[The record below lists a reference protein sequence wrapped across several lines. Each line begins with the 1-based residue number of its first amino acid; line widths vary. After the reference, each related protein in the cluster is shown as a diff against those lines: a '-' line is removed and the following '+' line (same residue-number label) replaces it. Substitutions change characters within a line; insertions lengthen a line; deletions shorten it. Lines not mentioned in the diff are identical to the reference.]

1 MTWARRLRGET
12 SERGLERVLGFV
24 SHTSYR
30 YSVLRTVLL
39 QCAAVPS
46 AKAQT
51 FRMVRPAFGA
61 KLRMM
66 FAVYSF
72 VESLNFNAAL
82 MMVVT
87 DWFYVR
93 VDEYGLVEVFF
104 VLLSS
109 L

>member
-1 MTWARRLRGET
+1 MTRARRLRGET

-24 SHTSYR
+24 SHASYR

-66 FAVYSF
+66 FAVHSF

-82 MMVVT
+82 MMAVT
-87 DWFYVR
+87 
-93 VDEYGLVEVFF
+93 ELV
-104 VLLSS
+104 LCTCR
-109 L
+109 

>member
-1 MTWARRLRGET
+1 MMIA
-12 SERGLERVLGFV
+12 V
-24 SHTSYR
+24 S
-30 YSVLRTVLL
+30 
-39 QCAAVPS
+39 
-46 AKAQT
+46 
-51 FRMVRPAFGA
+51 
-61 KLRMM
+61 
-66 FAVYSF
+66 SF

-104 VLLSS
+104 VLPSS

>member
-1 MTWARRLRGET
+1 
-12 SERGLERVLGFV
+12 
-24 SHTSYR
+24 
-30 YSVLRTVLL
+30 
-39 QCAAVPS
+39 
-46 AKAQT
+46 
-51 FRMVRPAFGA
+51 
-61 KLRMM
+61 MM
-66 FAVYSF
+66 FAVHGF
-72 VESLNFNAAL
+72 ILSLNFNAAL